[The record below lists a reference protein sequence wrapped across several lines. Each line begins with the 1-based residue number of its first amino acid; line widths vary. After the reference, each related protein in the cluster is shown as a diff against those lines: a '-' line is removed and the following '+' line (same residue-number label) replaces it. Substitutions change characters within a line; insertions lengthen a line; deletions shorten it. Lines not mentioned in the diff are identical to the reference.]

1 MTDAPERIW
10 VDFSD
15 VLYGFEDAIPRV
27 ILDIKGCADKAVEEV
42 CGYVNYIRKDLA
54 APTVK
59 PLKFEEARNGYW
71 NAGFGY
77 QVAHTKGDL
86 WRVRLNG
93 KVICKVIKGFSRAVD
108 WAQDHHRNRILSA
121 LEPAPPTQEGD

>member
-1 MTDAPERIW
+1 MSDNAPERIW
-10 VDFSD
+10 AATSDRHGLRSTDKKPVD
-15 VLYGFEDAIPRV
+15 AV
-27 ILDIKGCADKAVEEV
+27 IEA
-42 CGYVNYIRKDLA
+42 CGYVEYLRRDLA
-54 APTVK
+54 APKVR
-59 PLKFEEARNGYW
+59 PLEFGEGRNGYW

-108 WAQDHHRNRILSA
+108 WAQDYHRLTILSA
-121 LEPAPPTQEGD
+121 LEGE